1 MARSRKKTPEEFMEM
16 LINKQFEINGYTDVS
31 YKSLVD
37 NKEAEDSMPFGE
49 AWYQRYTTT
58 EDKEEEFRIYLTEE
72 FKKYYK
78 IRGKS
83 LDVQVSMFLLGYG
96 LMRSDIPKYKNK
108 EE

>member
-1 MARSRKKTPEEFMEM
+1 
-16 LINKQFEINGYTDVS
+16 
-31 YKSLVD
+31 
-37 NKEAEDSMPFGE
+37 MPFGE

-96 LMRSDIPKYKNK
+96 LKRSDFPWHTKD
-108 EE
+108 EEE